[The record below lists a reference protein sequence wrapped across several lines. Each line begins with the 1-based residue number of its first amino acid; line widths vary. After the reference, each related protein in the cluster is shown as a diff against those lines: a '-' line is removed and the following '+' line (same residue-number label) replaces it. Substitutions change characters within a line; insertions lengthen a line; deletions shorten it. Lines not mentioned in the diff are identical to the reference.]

1 MNTTHVSI
9 SHPHAQTAVLL
20 ASFNHPDRT
29 WVNKQLEVSG
39 TPRRLYTLAR
49 VLRAAQMVDELAE
62 MDHQA
67 RLDAINAA
75 HPAIVCKKAA

>member
-1 MNTTHVSI
+1 MNTTHIQI

-20 ASFNHPDRT
+20 ASFNNPEREF
-29 WVNKQLEVSG
+29 VNHELAVSG

-49 VLRAAQMVDELAE
+49 VLRAAQMVDELAA

-67 RLDAINAA
+67 RLDAINAG
-75 HPAIVCKKAA
+75 HPAIVSRKAA